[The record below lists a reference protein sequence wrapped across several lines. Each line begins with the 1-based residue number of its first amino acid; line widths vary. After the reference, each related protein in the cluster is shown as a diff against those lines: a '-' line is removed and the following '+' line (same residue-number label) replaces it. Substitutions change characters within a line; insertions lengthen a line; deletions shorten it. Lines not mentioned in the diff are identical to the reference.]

1 MLHLCFDKTLFAMK
15 KLLILLATLV
25 GAATLSA
32 QNYTEMATITGAM
45 ASSNEVKT
53 TSLTPEVSRAVVLR
67 ASGNFSMVNIHFAEF
82 PNRFQ
87 LGGGATL
94 SAAYEHPISS
104 RTLIGAGAGASIEKV
119 TALDKTYYYRNLT
132 MSSVYAEVYYN
143 FVARNGLFVNLGI
156 QGGYAPP
163 ILSLT
168 AAPDYEGGLKLRRL
182 SPYQSKAGNV
192 WFLGRIGRNFGK
204 WEVALSLRYTLLSPF
219 GEAFPYPMLTTEQES
234 AYRDVR
240 SRHLAAGVS
249 FGYRLE
255 W

>member
-1 MLHLCFDKTLFAMK
+1 MK

-32 QNYTEMATITGAM
+32 QIQTQTQTEMTVITGTM
-45 ASSNEVKT
+45 MYLKETQN
-53 TSLTPEVSRAVVLR
+53 TSFIPEVSPAVVLR
-67 ASGNFSMVNIHFAEF
+67 ASGNFSMVNIHFTEY

-94 SAAYEHPISS
+94 SAAYEHPIAP
-104 RTLIGAGAGASIEKV
+104 RMLIGAGAGASIEKV
-119 TALDKTYYYRNLT
+119 TARDKSYYYRNLT

-143 FVARNGLFVNLGI
+143 FIAECGFFVNLGI

-168 AAPDYEGGLKLRRL
+168 AAPDYEGGLKVRRL

-204 WEVALSLRYTLLSPF
+204 WEVALSLRYALLSPF
-219 GEAFPYPMLTTEQES
+219 GEAFPYPMLTAEQES

-249 FGYRLE
+249 VGYRLE

>member
-1 MLHLCFDKTLFAMK
+1 MK

-25 GAATLSA
+25 GAATLTA
-32 QNYTEMATITGAM
+32 QNYTEATTITSAM
-45 ASSNEVKT
+45 ASANDEVKA
-53 TSLTPEVSRAVVLR
+53 TSLAPEVSPAMVLR
-67 ASGNFSMVNIHFAEF
+67 ASDNFSWVNIHFTEY
-82 PNRFQ
+82 PNSIQ

-94 SAAYEHPISS
+94 SAAYEHPIAP
-104 RTLIGAGAGASIEKV
+104 RMLIGAGAGASIEKV
-119 TALDKTYYYRNLT
+119 AALDKSYYYRNLT

-143 FVARNGLFVNLGI
+143 FIAECGFFVNLGI

-168 AAPDYEGGLKLRRL
+168 AAPDYEGGLKVRRL

-204 WEVALSLRYTLLSPF
+204 WEVALSLRYALLSPF
-219 GEAFPYPMLTTEQES
+219 GEAFPYPMLTAEQES

-249 FGYRLE
+249 VGYRLE

>member
-1 MLHLCFDKTLFAMK
+1 MK
-15 KLLILLATLV
+15 KLLILLVTLV

-32 QNYTEMATITGAM
+32 QNYAEAATITSAM
-45 ASSNEVKT
+45 APTDEVKA
-53 TSLTPEVSRAVVLR
+53 TSLAPEVSPAMVFR
-67 ASGNFSMVNIHFAEF
+67 ASGNFSMVNIHFTEY
-82 PNRFQ
+82 PNRLQ

-94 SAAYEHPISS
+94 SAAYEHPIAP
-104 RTLIGAGAGASIEKV
+104 RMLIGAGAGASIEKV
-119 TALDKTYYYRNLT
+119 TALDKSYYYRNLT

-143 FVARNGLFVNLGI
+143 FIAECGFFINLGI

-168 AAPDYEGGLKLRRL
+168 AAPDYEGGLKVRRL

-204 WEVALSLRYTLLSPF
+204 WEVALSLRYALLSPF
-219 GEAFPYPMLTTEQES
+219 GEAFPYPMLTAEQES

-249 FGYRLE
+249 VGYRLE

>member
-1 MLHLCFDKTLFAMK
+1 MK
-15 KLLILLATLV
+15 KLLILLAALV
-25 GAATLSA
+25 GATTLSA
-32 QNYTEMATITGAM
+32 QNYSEMATITGAM
-45 ASSNEVKT
+45 ATAPEAKT
-53 TSLTPEVSRAVVLR
+53 TSLAPEVSRAVVLR
-67 ASGNFSMVNIHFAEF
+67 ASGNFSWVNIHFTEY

-94 SAAYEHPISS
+94 SATYEHPIST

-143 FVARNGLFVNLGI
+143 FIARSGLFVNLGI

-168 AAPDYEGGLKLRRL
+168 AAPDYEGGLKVRRL

-192 WFLGRIGRNFGK
+192 WFLGRVGYNFGK
-204 WEVALSLRYTLLSPF
+204 WDVALSLRYALLSPF
-219 GEAFPYPMLTTEQES
+219 GEAFPYPMLTAEQENNT
-234 AYRDVR
+234 YRDVL
-240 SRHLAAGVS
+240 SRHLAAGIS

>member
-1 MLHLCFDKTLFAMK
+1 MK

-25 GAATLSA
+25 GAATLTA
-32 QNYTEMATITGAM
+32 QNYTEATTITSAM
-45 ASSNEVKT
+45 TTTSESKT
-53 TSLTPEVSRAVVLR
+53 TSLAPEVSPAMVFR
-67 ASGNFSMVNIHFAEF
+67 ASGNFSMVNIHFTEY

-94 SAAYEHPISS
+94 SAAYEHPIAP
-104 RTLIGAGAGASIEKV
+104 RMLIGAGAGASIEKV
-119 TALDKTYYYRNLT
+119 TARDKSYYYRNLT

-143 FVARNGLFVNLGI
+143 FIAECGFFINLGI

-168 AAPDYEGGLKLRRL
+168 AAPDNEGGLKVRRL

-204 WEVALSLRYTLLSPF
+204 WEVALSLRYALLSPF
-219 GEAFPYPMLTTEQES
+219 GEAFPYPMLTAEQES

-249 FGYRLE
+249 VGYRLE